1 MTDVF
6 FSYSS
11 KDRERVRPI
20 RDALVAEGFD
30 VFWDREVPPG
40 RNRDEWIRRHLD
52 AAQFYSSGN
61 RGECGTNL
69 SRIA

>member
-1 MTDVF
+1 MADVF

-30 VFWDREVPPG
+30 VFWDQEVSPG
-40 RNRDEWIRRHLD
+40 RNWDEWIREHL
-52 AAQFYSSGN
+52 AAARFYSSGN
-61 RGECGTNL
+61 EGERGTKL

>member
-1 MTDVF
+1 MTDAF

-30 VFWDREVPPG
+30 VFWDR
-40 RNRDEWIRRHLD
+40 
-52 AAQFYSSGN
+52 
-61 RGECGTNL
+61 
-69 SRIA
+69 

>member
-11 KDRERVRPI
+11 EDRERVRPI
-20 RDALVAEGFD
+20 RDALVAEGFG

-40 RNRDEWIRRHLD
+40 RNWDEGMRPHAGARQALLL
-52 AAQFYSSGN
+52 
-61 RGECGTNL
+61 R
-69 SRIA
+69 